1 MPPEDG
7 TTSTTRNTA
16 AGGSGS
22 GTALKKGPWTSEEDA
37 VLMEY
42 VNTHGEGSWNAVQR
56 NSGLLRYG
64 KSCRLRWANHLRPN
78 LKKRSIYARRRTTD
92 HRASFQVRQQMGS
105 HDTSYNEIK
114 NYWNTRLKR
123 RLRAGLPIYPVDFHR
138 RQHEQSIPNQIITLS
153 SSSLSFDQLNYN
165 VMNTPFYLQNS
176 QSNLDILHSNTRFPN
191 RAFLSSLQSNLAM
204 IQIPKLEPFSN
215 EETELPSIQSSSQP
229 ITPACS
235 SNDQMIT
242 RLNDGNN
249 AISPYICH
257 RENSGLLEDG
267 LGESRALISSQVHS
281 NQCKSS
287 ETDKGEAKIVDEHLL
302 IEEEPEN
309 VTFESIFETQ
319 ETNKTAFEESSP
331 DHSSIEIRVNS
342 RSDVFDEMIV
352 MDDDFSSWLDFPNE
366 NQARVSNNNM
376 NQVVMEQHS
385 WV

>member
-1 MPPEDG
+1 MQGCLP
-7 TTSTTRNTA
+7 
-16 AGGSGS
+16 
-22 GTALKKGPWTSEEDA
+22 
-37 VLMEY
+37 
-42 VNTHGEGSWNAVQR
+42 
-56 NSGLLRYG
+56 
-64 KSCRLRWANHLRPN
+64 
-78 LKKRSIYARRRTTD
+78 RRTD
-92 HRASFQVRQQMGS
+92 
-105 HDTSYNEIK
+105 NEIK

-138 RQHEQSIPNQIITLS
+138 RQHDQLPNQTITLS
-153 SSSLSFDQLNYN
+153 SSSLLFDQLNYN

-204 IQIPKLEPFSN
+204 IQIPKLKPFGN
-215 EETELPSIQSSSQP
+215 VETELPSIQSSSQP

-242 RLNDGNN
+242 RLNDGDN

-257 RENSGLLEDG
+257 HENSGLLEDV

-287 ETDKGEAKIVDEHLL
+287 KTDKGEAKIVDDHLL

-319 ETNKTAFEESSP
+319 EINKTAFEESSS
-331 DHSSIEIRVNS
+331 DHSSIGELCYIFLFNLIHSLGRF
-342 RSDVFDEMIV
+342 RIYTALILFGFLIV
-352 MDDDFSSWLDFPNE
+352 
-366 NQARVSNNNM
+366 
-376 NQVVMEQHS
+376 
-385 WV
+385 